1 LDVCWRGNILSH
13 IDYSTKIFIDRAF
26 LEFLKKLPAKQS
38 RVKFDSAQFLSI
50 IKTSSSY
57 TNEQNLILRE
67 DFEYLF
73 ENEVYKEQELKFM
86 CTPSQEY
93 LDIPTN
99 EDRISRIVKNAIFL
113 TDNKPF
119 KVTILTSTEDKLAYS
134 KILSISEMKDIR
146 VLAGT
151 DACSFIYEIFRN
163 EYESN
168 K

>member
-1 LDVCWRGNILSH
+1 MDVCWRGNILSH
-13 IDYSTKIFIDRAF
+13 IDYSTKVFIDRTF
-26 LEFLKKLPAKQS
+26 LEFLKGLPASQS
-38 RVKFDSAQFLSI
+38 KAKYDSAKFLSI

-57 TNEQNLILRE
+57 TNEQNLVLRE
-67 DFEYLF
+67 DFNYLL
-73 ENEVYKEQELKFM
+73 ENKIYREQELKFM
-86 CTPSQEY
+86 CTLLQEY

-119 KVTILTSTEDKLAYS
+119 KVTILTSPEDKLAYDE
-134 KILSISEMKDIR
+134 ILSISEMKDLR
-146 VLAGT
+146 VLAGI
-151 DACSFIYEIFRN
+151 DACSFIYEIFSK